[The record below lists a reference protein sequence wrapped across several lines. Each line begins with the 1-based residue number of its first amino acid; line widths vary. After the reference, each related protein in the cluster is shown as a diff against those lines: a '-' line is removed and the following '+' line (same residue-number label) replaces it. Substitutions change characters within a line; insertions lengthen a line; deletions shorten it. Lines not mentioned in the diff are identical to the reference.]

1 MNGIKVYLFLI
12 VDDFNGSIVDN
23 RIFRTKEL
31 ALACLYKNICET
43 LQDEL
48 KMGNKITPY
57 DINVFEPKDEDIVNE
72 NYYYSI
78 EFCGFTYS
86 VEEMELEE

>member
-12 VDDFNGSIVDN
+12 VDDNGSVVDN
-23 RIFRTKEL
+23 KVFKTKEL

-48 KMGNKITPY
+48 KMGNQITP
-57 DINVFEPKDEDIVNE
+57 DEMNVFEPKDEDIVDE
-72 NYYYSI
+72 DYYYSI

>member
-12 VDDFNGSIVDN
+12 VDDSNGSIVDN
-23 RIFRTKEL
+23 RIFKTKEL

-48 KMGNKITPY
+48 EMGNKITPY
-57 DINVFEPKDEDIVNE
+57 DMNVFEPKDK

>member
-12 VDDFNGSIVDN
+12 VDDSNGCVVDN
-23 RIFRTKEL
+23 RVFKTKEL
-31 ALACLYKNICET
+31 ALACLYKNVCET

-48 KMGNKITPY
+48 EMGNKITPY
-57 DINVFEPKDEDIVNE
+57 DMNVFEPKDE

-78 EFCGFTYS
+78 GFCGFTYS

>member
-23 RIFRTKEL
+23 RIFKTKEL

-48 KMGNKITPY
+48 EMGNKITPY
-57 DINVFEPKDEDIVNE
+57 DINVFEPKDIVNE
-72 NYYYSI
+72 NYCYSI

>member
-1 MNGIKVYLFLI
+1 MSLLI
-12 VDDFNGSIVDN
+12 VDDSNGSIVDN
-23 RIFRTKEL
+23 RIFKTKEL
-31 ALACLYKNICET
+31 ALACLYKNVCET

-48 KMGNKITPY
+48 EMGNKITPY
-57 DINVFEPKDEDIVNE
+57 DINVFEPKDIVDE